1 MPTYQYHCSG
11 CDMLWEITQ
20 SIQENIDYPPTHCE
34 KCDPDEKDPGTIYKF
49 LGNCKPAFDLKG
61 DGFFKPG
68 WH

>member
-1 MPTYQYHCSG
+1 
-11 CDMLWEITQ
+11 MLWEINQT
-20 SIQENIDYPPTHCE
+20 IQENIDDPPTHCDT
-34 KCDPDEKDPGTIYKF
+34 CDPDEEQSGTIYKF